1 MIPIK
6 SMKCYIAK
14 ELPPLHLLFTEEDDV
29 IVARCLDFSISSHG
43 ETIEEA
49 LESINSSLIDYI
61 KYNLENGDTDSL
73 FDPEVKEYWDFYREL
88 ELKQEKK
95 SFKEH
100 FKQVEKSVLNEGL
113 IYA

>member
-1 MIPIK
+1 
-6 SMKCYIAK
+6 MKCYISK

-29 IVARCLDFSISSHG
+29 IVVRCLDFSISSHG

-61 KYNLENGDTDSL
+61 TYNLENSDIDSL
-73 FDPEVKEYWDFYREL
+73 FDPELQEYWDLYREL
-88 ELKQEKK
+88 EIKQEKK

-100 FKQVEKSVLNEGL
+100 FREVKKNILNEGL